1 MTCGS
6 CGWKFILPFDA
17 SLVGTSSPPRRSS
30 LGRNQRGFADRV
42 TAHLAV
48 GAALALGLVFVV
60 VLVVIW
66 VGGHSHAQGNSTPAE
81 QESAPLTAQSS
92 YQTNAG
98 SDKDHTGY
106 MAQTPDQAA
115 KEVMDQ
121 LTSTPAG
128 RAAVDHAER
137 KEEELSSFQRA
148 NGISDRIVEAA
159 IKEWVITHNGNFDIN
174 LEEVESICLR
184 VYPGS

>member
-1 MTCGS
+1 
-6 CGWKFILPFDA
+6 
-17 SLVGTSSPPRRSS
+17 
-30 LGRNQRGFADRV
+30 
-42 TAHLAV
+42 
-48 GAALALGLVFVV
+48 
-60 VLVVIW
+60 
-66 VGGHSHAQGNSTPAE
+66 
-81 QESAPLTAQSS
+81 
-92 YQTNAG
+92 
-98 SDKDHTGY
+98 